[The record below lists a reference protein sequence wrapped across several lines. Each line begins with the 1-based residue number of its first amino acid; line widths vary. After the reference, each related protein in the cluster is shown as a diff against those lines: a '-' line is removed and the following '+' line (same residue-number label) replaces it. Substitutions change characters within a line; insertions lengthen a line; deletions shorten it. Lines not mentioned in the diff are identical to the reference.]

1 MSTAVQPI
9 PAQLIRDLLASP
21 QVTSAFD
28 YFDTFADAITEEQI
42 RICSLPASTFKEQE
56 RAYYLKV

>member
-21 QVTSAFD
+21 QVILAFD
-28 YFDTFADAITEEQI
+28 YFDTFADAITQEQI
-42 RICSLPASTFKEQE
+42 RICSVPASPFKEQE
-56 RAYYLKV
+56 RARYL